1 MMNKGDSLSNFC
13 VIKKFNL
20 LITNR

>member
-1 MMNKGDSLSNFC
+1 MNKGDSLPNFC
-13 VIKKFNL
+13 VIKKFYF